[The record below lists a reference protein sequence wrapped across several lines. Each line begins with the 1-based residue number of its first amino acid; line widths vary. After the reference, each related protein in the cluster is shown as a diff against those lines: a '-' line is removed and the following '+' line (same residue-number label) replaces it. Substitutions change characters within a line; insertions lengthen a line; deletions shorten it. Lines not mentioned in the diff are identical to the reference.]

1 MGRAWQR
8 GRREEGNSER
18 DTLRP
23 VRFIGIV
30 PFRVDLFALVLNPAH
45 SKIAVRLGKGSAR
58 VDVARFGIQ
67 FIVYIQ
73 RPGFVP
79 HLLRSGMK

>member
-1 MGRAWQR
+1 MHHGARM
-8 GRREEGNSER
+8 
-18 DTLRP
+18 
-23 VRFIGIV
+23 VRLTRLPPSKAPFVSIGTI
-30 PFRVDLFALVLNPAH
+30 PFRVDLFGLVLNPAH